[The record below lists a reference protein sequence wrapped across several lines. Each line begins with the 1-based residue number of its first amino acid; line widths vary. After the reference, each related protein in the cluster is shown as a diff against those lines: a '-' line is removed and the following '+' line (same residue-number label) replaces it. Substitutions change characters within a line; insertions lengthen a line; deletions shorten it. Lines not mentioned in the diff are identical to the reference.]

1 MGRGQKKKMMTSTAP
16 NSTLSSIASP
26 LFDVRTSSVAGT
38 SSAIPSTEQ
47 TPLDSRKMIV
57 SCF

>member
-26 LFDVRTSSVAGT
+26 LFDVRTSSV
-38 SSAIPSTEQ
+38 SAIPSTEQ